1 MRRVYSDLSGQSSA
15 SLSPKDIYD
24 IAEGIKEGDSHA
36 AIASF
41 NELGIMAGAAIASV
55 LNVVDGL
62 VVIGGGVA
70 GASKYILPALITEL
84 RAQLTTFFG
93 K

>member
-1 MRRVYSDLSGQSSA
+1 
-15 SLSPKDIYD
+15 
-24 IAEGIKEGDSHA
+24 
-36 AIASF
+36 
-41 NELGIMAGAAIASV
+41 MAGAAVASM

-84 RAQLTTFFG
+84 RTQLTTFSGNKFPWRYIME
-93 K
+93 KMNRKELAF

>member
-1 MRRVYSDLSGQSSA
+1 
-15 SLSPKDIYD
+15 
-24 IAEGIKEGDSHA
+24 
-36 AIASF
+36 
-41 NELGIMAGAAIASV
+41 MAGAAVASM

-84 RAQLTTFFG
+84 RTQLTTFREISFHVFPWRYIME
-93 K
+93 KMNRKELAF

>member
-1 MRRVYSDLSGQSSA
+1 
-15 SLSPKDIYD
+15 
-24 IAEGIKEGDSHA
+24 
-36 AIASF
+36 
-41 NELGIMAGAAIASV
+41 MAGAAIASV

>member
-1 MRRVYSDLSGQSSA
+1 
-15 SLSPKDIYD
+15 
-24 IAEGIKEGDSHA
+24 
-36 AIASF
+36 
-41 NELGIMAGAAIASV
+41 MAGAAIASV

-84 RAQLTTFFG
+84 RAQLTTFREISFHAFLC
-93 K
+93 KYIMEKMNRRELVS

>member
-1 MRRVYSDLSGQSSA
+1 
-15 SLSPKDIYD
+15 
-24 IAEGIKEGDSHA
+24 
-36 AIASF
+36 
-41 NELGIMAGAAIASV
+41 MAGAAIASV
-55 LNVVDGL
+55 LNIVDGL